1 MNINEIMK
9 EYAEYKRIKEEAEN
23 MLDSLKLAIIAEMGD
38 NETLQG
44 NEHKATFKTVLGSR
58 IDTTAIKKELP
69 EIAKQ
74 YTIVTETKRFTFS

>member
-58 IDTTAIKKELP
+58 IDTTAIKNELP

>member
-1 MNINEIMK
+1 MNINELMR

-44 NEHKATFKTVLGSR
+44 NEHKATFKTVFGSR

-74 YTIVTETKRFTFS
+74 YTITTESKRFTFT